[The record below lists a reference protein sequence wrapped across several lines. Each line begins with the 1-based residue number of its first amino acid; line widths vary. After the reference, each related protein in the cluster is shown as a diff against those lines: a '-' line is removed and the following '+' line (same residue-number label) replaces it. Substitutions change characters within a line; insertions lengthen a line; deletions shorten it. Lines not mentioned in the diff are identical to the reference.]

1 MINSNLNLL
10 FFSLFLILY
19 SCRRY
24 RCDRK
29 ICQRNPP
36 KFSGLR
42 TLLPLRWSPYRHW
55 LYMNIAS
62 PFDQEV
68 EKIWKRRFN
77 LSSAI
82 FVAVRYTTLCAVL
95 GNSALNL
102 FPPTHSASLSCIGLW
117 LSASISASIADIFIA
132 AFFVARTWA
141 IWGRHP
147 FPLLVLIPLV
157 LSGIIIDAVFNF
169 AITYGGCILVS
180 NLPIDVQNS
189 DIGSA
194 LAITFSFLILC
205 GTLTKTLKLKR
216 AADQAQLKGNLVS
229 LLIRDGMVL
238 ATTAFSNGISLTCRF
253 RHILLSRM
261 ILDLKSIDQISMAS
275 LQYMT
280 SSQFSSIHFIGN
292 IGAPLDILIE
302 DEANIS
308 GAAIDTTR
316 SSVKQLLEDPLS
328 IGLLDEQYKISEIIL
343 ERGPLPSTVVPGTSE
358 V

>member
-1 MINSNLNLL
+1 MTAALTRNINVALAVYDYC
-10 FFSLFLILY
+10 I
-19 SCRRY
+19 
-24 RCDRK
+24 
-29 ICQRNPP
+29 
-36 KFSGLR
+36 
-42 TLLPLRWSPYRHW
+42 TL
-55 LYMNIAS
+55 
-62 PFDQEV
+62 DQEV

-102 FPPTHSASLSCIGLW
+102 FPPTHSASLSF
-117 LSASISASIADIFIA
+117 LSLCNRIQVLIHTCR
-132 AFFVARTWA
+132 VV
-141 IWGRHP
+141 
-147 FPLLVLIPLV
+147 LVYGFRLQFRLQLQIYSLQLLIPLV

-169 AITYGGCILVS
+169 AITYGGISSLQLPYGGCILVS
-180 NLPIDVQNS
+180 NLPIDVQNRCAIS
-189 DIGSA
+189 FHYT
-194 LAITFSFLILC
+194 LAATDTAIIP
-205 GTLTKTLKLKR
+205 TLKLKR

-229 LLIRDGMVL
+229 LLIRDGMVYLCLSFILDIL
-238 ATTAFSNGISLTCRF
+238 AAILYNTDTKVAGIMVMVAPCNWF

-308 GAAIDTTR
+308 GAAIDATR

>member
-1 MINSNLNLL
+1 MTAALTRNINVALAVYDYC
-10 FFSLFLILY
+10 I
-19 SCRRY
+19 
-24 RCDRK
+24 
-29 ICQRNPP
+29 
-36 KFSGLR
+36 
-42 TLLPLRWSPYRHW
+42 TL
-55 LYMNIAS
+55 
-62 PFDQEV
+62 DQEV

-102 FPPTHSASLSCIGLW
+102 FPPTHSASLSF
-117 LSASISASIADIFIA
+117 LSLCNRIQVLIHTC
-132 AFFVARTWA
+132 R
-141 IWGRHP
+141 
-147 FPLLVLIPLV
+147 VLIPLV

-169 AITYGGCILVS
+169 AITYGGISSLQLPYGGCILVS
-180 NLPIDVQNS
+180 NLPIDVQNRCAIS
-189 DIGSA
+189 FHYT
-194 LAITFSFLILC
+194 LAATDTAIIP
-205 GTLTKTLKLKR
+205 TLKLKR

-229 LLIRDGMVL
+229 LLIRDGMVYLCLSFILDIL
-238 ATTAFSNGISLTCRF
+238 AAILYNTDTKVAGIMVMVAPCNWF

-308 GAAIDTTR
+308 GAAIDATR